1 MSIRLARKRSKLL
14 WRQVAN
20 SLAFSSAGISQ
31 ALKHP
36 KIENNAFRVVRCP
49 VLLWLLRTEF
59 VRSDLPLKA
68 LYEIQVS
75 GRYHR

>member
-1 MSIRLARKRSKLL
+1 
-14 WRQVAN
+14 
-20 SLAFSSAGISQ
+20 
-31 ALKHP
+31 
-36 KIENNAFRVVRCP
+36 
-49 VLLWLLRTEF
+49 LRTEF